1 MLPLHLPTPS
11 TPFVN
16 PISAEESSA
25 SVEAKKNPETKEP
38 VQIKVDLTP
47 QKKEAADTAR
57 EICHLPTNASEEM
70 EA

>member
-1 MLPLHLPTPS
+1 MLPLHLPTPT

-47 QKKEAADTAR
+47 KKKEVADAPR
-57 EICHLPTNASEEM
+57 EIAELPTNASEEI